1 MDARAGE
8 KMDERF
14 EWKIERWGTDEGTLG
29 RMYEIASPEGN
40 LEALTGGG
48 ATLTLIAKPSG
59 SPPSPVLLLRSSEV
73 TRRPPVPLHQ
83 GGRGLPLTLIGI

>member
-29 RMYEIASPEGN
+29 RMYEIAPPLGH
-40 LEALTGGG
+40 LEALTEGGCHPYPYCE
-48 ATLTLIAKPSG
+48 A
-59 SPPSPVLLLRSSEV
+59 LRFTSFPCTFVAE
-73 TRRPPVPLHQ
+73 L
-83 GGRGLPLTLIGI
+83 